1 MKLYQQ
7 QQNITLDKIAI
18 ELNISKNI
26 LSQYL
31 NDKINKSFSTFINE
45 LRIEKAKE
53 FLTAKTNYT
62 IEGIGYESGF
72 KSKSTFYSL
81 FKKMVGMTP
90 MQFQR
95 GSDF

>member
-1 MKLYQQ
+1 M
-7 QQNITLDKIAI
+7 
-18 ELNISKNI
+18 ISKNI

-31 NDKINKSFSTFINE
+31 NEKINKSFSTFINE

-72 KSKSTFYSL
+72 KSKSTFFTA
-81 FKKMVGMTP
+81 FKKHTGQTP
-90 MQFQR
+90 LEYQKI
-95 GSDF
+95 SNSSPVI